1 MLIKCPECD
10 NDISDKAVYCPKC
23 GYVISRKKLYKP
35 KRLRLPNGFGR
46 ITKISNKNL
55 RKPYRAMVTVGTD
68 ENGRP
73 IGRILKPEGYFKTY
87 NEAYQALM
95 DYRKNP
101 FDIDSDVTLDE
112 IYHKW
117 FDEHVTNG
125 SMSYIRQ
132 MRSAW
137 NYCSSMKNES
147 IRSMKPSQ
155 IKFIIDNGVRID
167 SKGNEIPIPLNM
179 KANVKALFL
188 GVFDYAL
195 ERDLVDR
202 NIAKDVSVGKDT
214 EKKIREARN
223 AHVNFNDDEL
233 SILWQHTDDM
243 IIRFVLIQSYSGWR
257 PGELLD
263 LSLENIDLEHQMM
276 TGGNKT
282 ENGKNRTVPIHSKIR
297 HLIEENYEL
306 AKKYSLKKIAV
317 VDKSDR
323 YIIPSVSTL
332 DRRLKASLNSIGIT
346 AEHRPHDGRVTFVT
360 LAKKYSLDEYAIKRI
375 VGHAID
381 DITEKVYTIRDIE
394 WLRSEIEKI
403 K

>member
-10 NDISDKAVYCPKC
+10 NDISDKAAYCPKC
-23 GYVISRKKLYKP
+23 GYVVSRKKLYKP

-101 FDIDSDVTLDE
+101 FDIDSDVSFE
-112 IYHKW
+112 EVYNMW
-117 FDEHVTNG
+117 FADHVTNT
-125 SMSYIRQ
+125 SLSYERQ
-132 MRSAW
+132 MKSAW
-137 NYCSSMKNES
+137 NYCIPIKNES
-147 IRSMKPSQ
+147 IRSIKPSQ
-155 IKFIIDNGVRID
+155 IKFILDNGVRID
-167 SKGNEIPIPLNM
+167 SDGNEVPIPINM
-179 KANVKALFL
+179 KNGVKALFL

-202 NIAKDVSVGKDT
+202 NIAKDVSVGKDA

-223 AHVNFNDDEL
+223 AHINFTDDEL
-233 SILWQHTDDM
+233 KILWEHSDDM
-243 IIRFVLIQSYSGWR
+243 VVRFLLIQSYSGWR

-263 LSLENIDLEHQMM
+263 LPIENIDLENQTM

-282 ENGKNRTVPIHSKIR
+282 DNGKNRTIPIHSKIR
-297 HLIEENYEL
+297 PLIEENYEL
-306 AKKYSLKKIAV
+306 AKKYSLKRIAIV
-317 VDKSDR
+317 EKSGK
-323 YIIPSVSTL
+323 YIVPSISTL
-332 DRRLKASLNSIGIT
+332 MRRTRTTLASIGIT
-346 AEHRPHDGRVTFVT
+346 TAHRLHDGRVTFVT

-381 DITEKVYTIRDIE
+381 DITEKVYTIRDVE